1 MGQTPGRSRL
11 MNDLSETLA
20 RFRLPLRRDRLKQ
33 ARAFAAPVVR
43 YAPKNPFI
51 LIGAGLLAV
60 AGILAWTQRDRIAA
74 KAGPLLEDAKAKGM
88 TLMDEAM
95 SKSQT
100 LIDGATAKGHDLLEV
115 AKAQG
120 EAVADKVARV
130 RRGAADR
137 LAPPDVH

>member
-1 MGQTPGRSRL
+1 

-33 ARAFAAPVVR
+33 ARAFAAPALR
-43 YAPKNPFI
+43 HAPKNPLI
-51 LIGAGLLAV
+51 LIGAGVLAL

-74 KAGPLLEDAKAKGM
+74 KAGPLLDDAKAKGM

-100 LIDGATAKGHDLLEV
+100 LIDGTIAKGHGLLDV
-115 AKAQG
+115 AKARG
-120 EAVADKVARV
+120 GSVADKVASA